1 MLRAL
6 LRTARVLTIGLLLAP
21 ALLVGPGAASAAAA
35 SLAQDIPEPPAVD
48 AMLLQSSLTG
58 PDIFDARTCPTGLAS
73 GSYVG
78 EGFKLSVKGRCVP
91 DAPAANLPLPAPHT
105 AVLDHDV
112 AVDFKAVAGVDRAGL
127 NLYARVRDSANLIT
141 AYINIGVGKIELI
154 RRDGAVNR
162 TVSGRTDLADLIDRS
177 DWNRVAL
184 RLRGKEVWVLLNDD
198 PVLYA
203 GDMSDQPGGIGIGLV
218 REGNPN
224 DTAEVAVVF
233 RDLAISSLADSA
245 EP

>member
-1 MLRAL
+1 MLRDL
-6 LRTARVLTIGLLLAP
+6 LRTVRVVTIGMLLAA
-21 ALLVGPGAASAAAA
+21 ALLVGPDAGSTVAA

-48 AMLLQSSLTG
+48 TVLLQSPRTE

-78 EGFKLSVKGRCVP
+78 EGFRLSVKGRCVP
-91 DAPAANLPLPAPHT
+91 EAPAANLPLPAPRM

-112 AVDFKAVAGVDRAGL
+112 AVDFKAVAGADRAGL
-127 NLYARVRDSANLIT
+127 NLYARARDSANLIT
-141 AYINIGVGKIELI
+141 AYVNVGAGKIELI

-162 TVSGRTDLADLIDRS
+162 TVSGRVDLNDLIDRA

-184 RLRGKEVWVLLNDD
+184 RLRGKEVWVLLNDE

-203 GDMSDQPGGIGIGLV
+203 ADLPDQPGGIGIGLV

-233 RDLAISSLADSA
+233 KDLTISSLADSD
-245 EP
+245 E